1 MTSEPHPALSVPVYR
16 AVLDVNLG
24 HKTATFDELGMRA
37 VREAWASCSA
47 ELDRQSAEIATLTDE
62 VDRLNQSLSWEQ
74 HRSGRIGTHGPN
86 CHLWGHQ
93 HYECLLRVFNALE
106 THPND

>member
-1 MTSEPHPALSVPVYR
+1 MHPLSEKLRDRETYVLGGPALLMSLCGQ
-16 AVLDVNLG
+16 AAD
-24 HKTATFDELGMRA
+24 
-37 VREAWASCSA
+37 
-47 ELDRQSAEIATLTDE
+47 ELDRQADEITTLTDE

-74 HRSGRIGTHGPN
+74 HRAGRIGTHGPN

-93 HYECLLRVFNALE
+93 HYECLLRKFNALE